1 MDIRDALFD
10 KLYDITS
17 SDEKVMVLTADMGA
31 FGLNRLKND
40 FPKQYI
46 NVGVSEQNLISMAAG
61 LSLGGKKVFVYAI
74 AAFLIY
80 RAYDQIRVDICGMNL
95 PVVLIGAGP
104 DLIYKAEGATHWAI
118 YDKYII
124 DALPHIETF
133 TPCVEEV
140 EWVVGHAYQSK
151 HPVYIRLGR

>member
-104 DLIYKAEGATHWAI
+104 DLTYKAEGATHQAVWDSDI
-118 YDKYII
+118 VNVLPYI
-124 DALPHIETF
+124 EVF
-133 TPCVEEV
+133 TPNASNAA
-140 EWVVGHAYQSK
+140 WVVEHAYHSK

>member
-17 SDEKVMVLTADMGA
+17 SDERVMVLTADMGA

-104 DLIYKAEGATHWAI
+104 DLIYKAEGATHQAI
-118 YDKYII
+118 W
-124 DALPHIETF
+124 DADIVRHLPNIKVW
-133 TPCVEEV
+133 TPTASNAARIVEY
-140 EWVVGHAYQSK
+140 AYRNEC
-151 HPVYIRLGR
+151 PVYIRLGR